1 MRFPNTLANKRVK
14 TYSIFNFG
22 FCLKVKIEVHKM
34 HTSMYYTSCLDDADL
49 TGDSKSTLSH
59 DKIFVL

>member
-1 MRFPNTLANKRVK
+1 MRFPTTLANKRVK

-22 FCLKVKIEVHKM
+22 FCLKAQKM